1 MRPNPKYRSDTPRV
15 ATRPEPGAANTDATS
30 GRMERMTESVKR
42 TWGMTSVALQ
52 FKTPAVGTLLAH
64 GSAQVAGT
72 ICVPGIIGKSY
83 QDREPML
90 PKSRISTAPV
100 KALLDNTLTK

>member
-1 MRPNPKYRSDTPRV
+1 M
-15 ATRPEPGAANTDATS
+15 
-30 GRMERMTESVKR
+30 
-42 TWGMTSVALQ
+42 ALQ
-52 FKTPAVGTLLAH
+52 FKTPAASLSIAH

-90 PKSRISTAPV
+90 PKSRILVAQV
-100 KALLDNTLTK
+100 KSLLDNTLAK